1 MAAKR
6 VKTRAQSTTESAP
19 RAKTKRAK
27 TRDGRASK
35 EASREPPPKKKAA
48 SKATAKATSSTSGS
62 KKTTETSGATTKT
75 TKRNVT
81 KVKAHATKAK
91 AKANGSSAHSIAG
104 RAASDGASKP
114 ASARAKGSAK
124 PSGAAK
130 AQSTAASGSKKT
142 VVDRQSTPAAVYGG
156 VVAEIINTRDRR
168 SAFRPK
174 IVMSLS
180 IVRRRQPSSV
190 SELHRDEREQ
200 LSAILGDDLASFLG
214 DEELAIE
221 AAEVVDEKGTLR
233 YRLYG
238 WNFGVGYLF
247 PPKGLEVIGFGAQH
261 DIEHWSLPQRDIFF
275 AMDQAL
281 RKKGH
286 GFEQPLSFCWWD
298 DACWSEID
306 TKKPGTMASEPNIRK
321 RLAERVQALS

>member
-1 MAAKR
+1 
-6 VKTRAQSTTESAP
+6 
-19 RAKTKRAK
+19 
-27 TRDGRASK
+27 
-35 EASREPPPKKKAA
+35 
-48 SKATAKATSSTSGS
+48 
-62 KKTTETSGATTKT
+62 
-75 TKRNVT
+75 
-81 KVKAHATKAK
+81 
-91 AKANGSSAHSIAG
+91 
-104 RAASDGASKP
+104 
-114 ASARAKGSAK
+114 
-124 PSGAAK
+124 
-130 AQSTAASGSKKT
+130 
-142 VVDRQSTPAAVYGG
+142 
-156 VVAEIINTRDRR
+156 
-168 SAFRPK
+168 
-174 IVMSLS
+174 MSLS
-180 IVRRRQPSSV
+180 IVRRRQPTSV

-214 DEELAIE
+214 NEELAIE

-238 WNFGVGYLF
+238 WNYGVGYLF